1 MEIRNRCDPSPIYIL
16 GSFSLESAEKGWN
29 MIPAVGITTGSWKN
43 QGLPFY
49 SESVSYTK
57 EISIEQAGDYEVA
70 LPEWNG
76 TVAEV
81 HVNGNSAGVIQSQ
94 PYIKK
99 IELEAG
105 KHEISVVVYGSL
117 KNVFGPHH
125 VYARGFM
132 RPPAF
137 RVGKETMPPG
147 EEYDFLDYGLMEDF
161 EIYGLNNL

>member
-1 MEIRNRCDPSPIYIL
+1 LLQAPRFQIIWKQGI
-16 GSFSLESAEKGWN
+16 
-29 MIPAVGITTGSWKN
+29 IPVKDITTGSWKE
-43 QGLPFY
+43 QGFPFY

-57 EISIEQAGDYEVA
+57 NLNIDEAGVYEIR

-81 HVNGNSAGVIQSQ
+81 ILNDRSTGIIQSQ
-94 PYIKK
+94 PYTKE
-99 IELEAG
+99 IELKDG
-105 KHEISVVVYGSL
+105 NNKIYVIVYGSL

-137 RVGKETMPPG
+137 RKGKEKMPPG
-147 EEYDFLDYGLMEDF
+147 NEYDFLDYGLFEDF
-161 EIYGLNNL
+161 EIYKINQDN